1 MFSRARLR
9 FIIFFL
15 TAALILTIHLRTSA
29 SRLFHRARLAQVQ
42 QNQMTQQLWKKQLE
56 LESLTQPQAVMKHLS
71 EEPVSEEPTP

>member
-42 QNQMTQQLWKKQLE
+42 QNQLTQELWKKQLE
-56 LESLTQPQAVMKHLS
+56 LEGLVQPQRVLEHLS
-71 EEPVSEEPTP
+71 EEPAWKEPTP

>member
-29 SRLFHRARLAQVQ
+29 SRLFHQARLAQVQ
-42 QNQMTQQLWKKQLE
+42 QDQLTQQLWKKQLE
-56 LESLTQPQAVMKHLS
+56 LEGLTQPQRVLERLS
-71 EEPVSEEPTP
+71 EETPSEEPTP